1 MKKKKIWIILTISAL
16 LMGACAVFD
25 SENGAISG
33 SGTIE
38 ATEYQIA
45 AELGGKISQVHFDE
59 GDSVQSGDLL
69 FSLDS
74 TLLEAQLAENQA
86 AQLAA
91 QANLDAA
98 QANLELV
105 NAQYQSVLQTSRAL
119 DEDARI
125 DRWQDTQPAEF
136 DLPVWFYSK
145 EEELAAAQKD
155 VDESFEAYQSE
166 LEQLEKI
173 LDDDSNEY
181 LLALEAELVIARVAY
196 ENART
201 TLNRARNARDN
212 DDLLDAAQDQFDT
225 ADSALDNAQDEY
237 DALLSSE
244 EYDDVLRAR
253 AEAAAARER
262 YDTAQ
267 DTLDE
272 FQSADESPEVLS
284 ASASIKLAEAQV
296 SQAQAGLEQAVAAG
310 NTLQVQLDKIQ
321 VQSPVDGVILY
332 RNIDKGETITAGE
345 NVMTIAQLEE
355 VNLVVYIPEEYYG
368 QIQLGQSVLIS
379 SDSYPAEK
387 FEGKVTIIADQ
398 AEFTPRNVQ
407 TVEGRKSTVYAITI
421 AITNPDLKLKAGMP
435 VDAAFQ

>member
-1 MKKKKIWIILTISAL
+1 MDRKKLLITLTIGAL
-16 LMGACAVFD
+16 LLSSCSVFEK
-25 SENGAISG
+25 ENDTISG

-45 AELGGKISQVHFDE
+45 AELAGKISKVNFSE
-59 GDSVQSGDLL
+59 GDSVQSGDML

-74 TLLEAQLAENQA
+74 ALLEAQLAENQA

-98 QANLELV
+98 QANLDLV
-105 NAQYQSVLQTSRAL
+105 SAQYQGVLQTSRVL
-119 DEDARI
+119 DEDTRI

-136 DLPVWFYSK
+136 DQPVWFYSK
-145 EEELAAAQKD
+145 EEQLTAAQKD
-155 VDESFEAYQSE
+155 IDESYETYQAE
-166 LEQLEKI
+166 LEQLEEI
-173 LDDDSNEY
+173 LNEDQNEE
-181 LLALEAELVIARVAY
+181 LLALEEELAAARIAY

-225 ADSALDNAQDEY
+225 ADSALDNAQSEY

-262 YDTAQ
+262 YETAR
-267 DTLDE
+267 DSLSE
-272 FQSADESPEVLS
+272 LQSADESPEVLS

-296 SQAQAGLEQAVAAG
+296 SQAHASLEQALAAG
-310 NTLQVQLDKIQ
+310 DTLQVQLDKAF
-321 VQSPVDGVILY
+321 VQSPVDGVVLY
-332 RNIDKGETITAGE
+332 RNIDTGETITAGE

-368 QIQLGQSVLIS
+368 LVQLGQTVLIS

-421 AITNPDLKLKAGMP
+421 VIANPDLKLKAGMP
-435 VDAAFQ
+435 VDAVFQ